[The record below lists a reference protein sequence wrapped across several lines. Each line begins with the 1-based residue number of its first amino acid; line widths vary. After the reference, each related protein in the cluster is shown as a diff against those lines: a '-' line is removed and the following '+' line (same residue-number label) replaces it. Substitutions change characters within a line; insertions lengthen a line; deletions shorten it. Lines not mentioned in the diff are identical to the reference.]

1 MSSQPEVIFFV
12 GFPGS
17 GKSTELAR
25 MLAAME
31 LGTYT
36 VLSSDAVLMEFAER
50 DSITYHDAHIKYADD
65 VKPLLIERMKT
76 LFASNVNVILDQT
89 HLDPQVRA
97 DKLALV
103 PAHYHKRAVLF
114 EVPMEVIRQ
123 RQLAPERLAVGKFI
137 PEEVMDQMIAV
148 YRKPDLTEFDEITIV
163 SG

>member
-25 MLAAME
+25 MLASVE
-31 LGTYT
+31 PGTYT

-50 DSITYHDAHIKYADD
+50 DGITYHDAHIKYADD
-65 VKPLLIERMKT
+65 LKPVMIERMKA

-103 PAHYHKRAVLF
+103 PAHYHRKAIVF
-114 EVPMEVIRQ
+114 DVPLEILRQ

-137 PEEVMDQMIAV
+137 PDAVMAQMLAV
-148 YRKPDLTEFDEITIV
+148 YRKPDLTEFHEITIV